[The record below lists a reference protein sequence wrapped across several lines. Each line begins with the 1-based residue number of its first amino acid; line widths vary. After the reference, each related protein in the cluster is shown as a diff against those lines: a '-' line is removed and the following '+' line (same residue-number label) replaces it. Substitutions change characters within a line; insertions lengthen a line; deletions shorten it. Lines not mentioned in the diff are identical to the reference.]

1 MQARDFEFRP
11 LPPPAF
17 SLEPQSGEATFRVV
31 HFPVPRSWEDT
42 EGAAYR
48 VGRLLVRL
56 FRLFSQRQGW
66 LEKGADQGRRI
77 AKAVKRGAEDEWA
90 ESTV

>member
-1 MQARDFEFRP
+1 MQAGEPEFHP

-17 SLEPQSGEATFRVV
+17 SLEPQNREATFRVV
-31 HFPVPRSWEDT
+31 HLPVPHSWEDT

-66 LEKGADQGRRI
+66 LEGGAEQGRRI